1 MHTNLTMK
9 PKPFFLI
16 GAICLTLTSFSQ
28 NKKATP
34 ETYGIVVGI
43 SNYHY
48 IKPLNYADRDADLFT
63 EMMRSGIVGKIKP
76 ENLLLLKNDSA
87 NSGNFWSGLSRLCNK
102 QLNKGDRVFIYFA
115 GHGDAV
121 KGLNEYYLL
130 LSDCQPANDVN
141 NYMLSLGAIDMY
153 HLKNRIGLLTRQGV
167 EVILVL
173 DACRTNELPGG
184 YASQSFTTNVIEA
197 NVGDITMLATGPGQV
212 SVEHSSFGNGHGIF
226 TYDLVDGFSGLADKD
241 GDGNND
247 HIITLAELKNW
258 VTMQV
263 RVNSEKFNIKQAPV
277 FCCDDKGSTQIA
289 KVDSS
294 FTSSWNKYKAMNAA
308 SIAYP
313 PAIKSNRSGGQSAD
327 TGLLRLYNRFNET
340 RKQSN
345 LWGTGS
351 ADDYYEQ
358 MRSKFSG
365 DPLTEDARYALAA
378 DFINFAQQKINL
390 YLEGKD
396 ELSLAKMQ
404 EKEDTTV
411 ASSLLHSEYEK
422 MKKAVSEKWSI
433 TGMMLQKAGKMLSS
447 GNDSAW
453 LMDLKPKI
461 GFLLTR
467 GYLKN
472 EKENKLNFEQ
482 ALSLLKDAWLR
493 DSTAA
498 YTAECLALMYVY
510 RNSVDRRFSNMGYEG
525 DDFYFGTGFRNDTA
539 FYYFKKA
546 NQIAPK
552 WVSPYRSIALK
563 MYGNLSIDTAKL
575 YMRTAISLDTSDAT
589 SYKLMAGLIN
599 KPDSSTY
606 YYYKALAVSPR
617 SGRSGIYDDM
627 CRIFMNNLIIVN
639 DKQSMADSVIKY
651 SRKSIAADPVNPI
664 PYSNM
669 ARVYDYLHKPDS
681 AVFYATQSESLIPG
695 KAEQTSLYRYAIDIY
710 SRNNKPDLVLAYSR
724 KLLALGTDDSYA
736 ALQIGLYFDE
746 KKIFPDSAIFYYR
759 KSLAVSKA
767 KGFPRERIAYLL
779 MAKDKNN
786 TESLELLSA
795 EMNDWPGA
803 WRSYYNI
810 ACYYANRE
818 DAAQAAAFL
827 EKALQRGLRN
837 RKIISE
843 EPYFK
848 QVKDTEVFRSVV
860 SKYLPG

>member
-1 MHTNLTMK
+1 MK
-9 PKPFFLI
+9 PKPLFLT
-16 GAICLTLTSFSQ
+16 GALWLTLLSYAQ
-28 NKKATP
+28 KNAVAP
-34 ETYGIVVGI
+34 EAYGIIVGI

-63 EMMRSGIVGKIKP
+63 ELLRSGVVGNFKP

-121 KGLNEYYLL
+121 RGLNEYYLL
-130 LSDCQPANDVN
+130 LSDCQPANDGN

-184 YASQSFTTNVIEA
+184 YAAQAFSTNVIEA

-226 TYDLVDGFSGLADKD
+226 TYDLVDGFSGLADRD

-247 HIITLAELKNW
+247 HVITLTELKNW

-263 RVNSEKFNIKQAPV
+263 RINSEKFNIKQAPV
-277 FCCDDKGSTQIA
+277 FCCDDKGSIQIA

-294 FTSSWNKYKAMNAA
+294 FASSWNKYKSLNVPPPVN
-308 SIAYP
+308 P
-313 PAIKSNRSGGQSAD
+313 PAVKSNRSGRQEAD

-351 ADDYYEQ
+351 ADEYYEQ
-358 MRSKFSG
+358 MRAKYSA
-365 DPLTEDARYALAA
+365 DPLIEDARYTLAA

-396 ELSLAKMQ
+396 ELSLAKLQ
-404 EKEDTTV
+404 EKEDTTT
-411 ASSLLHSEYEK
+411 ASMLLHSEYEK

-433 TGMMLQKAGKMLSS
+433 TGMMLQKAAALLSA
-447 GNDSAW
+447 GNDSTW
-453 LMDLKPKI
+453 LLQLKPKI

-482 ALSLLKDAWLR
+482 ALSLLKEAWR
-493 DSTAA
+493 QDSTAA

-510 RNSVDRRFSNMGYEG
+510 RNSIDRRFSNMGYEG
-525 DDFYFGTGFRNDTA
+525 DNFYFGTGFRNDTA
-539 FYYFKKA
+539 FYYFKKV
-546 NQIAPK
+546 NQMAPK
-552 WVSPYRSIALK
+552 WVSPYRSMALK
-563 MYGNLSIDTAKL
+563 MYGDMSLDTAKM
-575 YMRTAISLDTSDAT
+575 YMRKAISLDTADVT
-589 SYKLMAGLIN
+589 TYKLMADLIN
-599 KPDSSTY
+599 NPDSSTY
-606 YYYKALAVSPR
+606 YFYKALAVSPR
-617 SGRSGIYDDM
+617 TGRAGIYDDM
-627 CRIFMNNLIIVN
+627 CRIFLNSLYSRN
-639 DKQSMADSVIKY
+639 DKQSLADSVLKY
-651 SRKSIAADPVNPI
+651 SRKSIAADPGRALA
-664 PYSNM
+664 YSNM
-669 ARVYDYLHKPDS
+669 SRAFDYLHKPDS
-681 AVFYATQSESLIPG
+681 AVYYIIL
-695 KAEQTSLYRYAIDIY
+695 AEHVISGQPPPYRYAIDLY
-710 SRNNKPDLVLAYSR
+710 SRYNMPDSVLSYSR

-736 ALQIGLYFDE
+736 ALQIGICFDN
-746 KKIFPDSAIFYYR
+746 KKTTPDSAIFYYR

-767 KGFPRERIAYLL
+767 KGYCRERIAYLL
-779 MAKDKNN
+779 MSKDKNN
-786 TESLELLSA
+786 TESLDLFTA
-795 EMNDWPGA
+795 EMNDWPSA

-810 ACYYANRE
+810 ACYYANRG
-818 DAAQAAAFL
+818 DAENAAAFL
-827 EKALQRGLRN
+827 DKAIRRGLKN
-837 RKIISE
+837 GNLVKNE
-843 EPYFK
+843 NYFND
-848 QVKDTEVFRSVV
+848 VRDTGVFKAV
-860 SKYLPG
+860 SAKLN